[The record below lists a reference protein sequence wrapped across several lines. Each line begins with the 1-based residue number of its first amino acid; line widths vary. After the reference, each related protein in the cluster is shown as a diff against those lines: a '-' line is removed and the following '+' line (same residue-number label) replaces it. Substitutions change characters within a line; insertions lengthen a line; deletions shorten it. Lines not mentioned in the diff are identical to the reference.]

1 MKRSITLTLLMLTI
15 AATTWAYDFKVNGLC
30 FNKNSDGNSVAVTYE
45 KTDNPRY
52 YNLSGT
58 LTIPSNVTYSGKTY
72 LVTTI
77 GENAFSGCTNI
88 TSVTIPNS
96 VTTIGKY
103 AFSSCNGLTY
113 VDIPNS
119 IALIGKFAFS
129 NCSNLNTV
137 FWKAKSCEN
146 NNLSSPFNGS
156 NSIKTFYFE
165 NSVEKIPAYICQ
177 GLPELSSINISNSV
191 KFIGMHA
198 FSGCSSITGTLN
210 IPSSVIEIGSYAFY
224 ECSGLSGTLT
234 IPNSVIEIG
243 SCAFFDCSGL
253 SGTLAIPIS
262 VNEIG
267 FQAFTGCSGVSS
279 IYVNPNNSK
288 YDSRDDCNALIE
300 SASNTL
306 ILGCKNTV
314 IPNSITKISDYA
326 FRQCIGLKSITIPN
340 SVLSIGSWA
349 FGNCR
354 NLSSITVGNSLESIG
369 ENAFTNCYNLKNVM
383 WNAKSC
389 SDFDGSSR
397 PFNGINSI
405 NSITFG
411 NSVEKIPDYL
421 CYGLIGLKS
430 ITIGTSVAYIGYD
443 SFHYCPGIGS
453 INIDS
458 SNVNYD
464 SRDNCNAIIETASN
478 TLIIGCK
485 NTVVPNTVKKIYSC
499 AFEGCT
505 GLTCITIPESVT
517 KVGTKAF
524 YNCSSL
530 NNVYWNAK
538 SCDDLENT
546 YAFYDLNNITSF
558 TFGNSV
564 ERIPANLCRG
574 LTGLTTISLPSS
586 IKTIGDYAFFNCS
599 GAKGSLT
606 IPNSTTVIGSG
617 AFSGC
622 SGLTGSLIIPNSTTV
637 IGSGAFS
644 GCSGLTGSLTIPTS
658 IIEINGYVFNNCSG
672 LTSISIPSSVT
683 SIGNY
688 AFSGCTGLKG
698 ALDIPNSIKEI
709 GDYAFANCSGIPSVS
724 ISNSV
729 INIGSGVFMG
739 CTNLKKVNWD
749 IKTCEDFSNTSY
761 STRLSPF
768 LDLSSITSFTFGN
781 SVEIIPAYLCSG
793 LNGLTSI
800 TLPTSI
806 KTIGSYA
813 FSGCSS
819 LTEVIIPNSVNNIGW
834 GAFYGCANMI
844 SLSIPNSV
852 TLINAYAFEQCGCLN
867 EIYCNIKIPLRG
879 YYLFDDAIIPS
890 CTLYVPV
897 GSGNAY
903 HNAEVWKDF
912 NIVEYDFDA
921 INTIITNDINIEVD
935 GLNIVIKGV
944 EKPKI
949 VVYDLNG
956 KIIYQGSQTI
966 FPVPQHGI
974 YIIKVNGNKNKIL
987 I

>member
-15 AATTWAYDFKVNGLC
+15 AATTWAYDFKENGLC

-58 LTIPSNVTYSGKTY
+58 LTIPSNVTYNGKTY

-191 KFIGMHA
+191 KFIGMRA

-349 FGNCR
+349 FSNCR

-517 KVGTKAF
+517 KVGTMAF

-574 LTGLTTISLPSS
+574 LTGLKTISLPSS

-606 IPNSTTVIGSG
+606 
-617 AFSGC
+617 
-622 SGLTGSLIIPNSTTV
+622 IPNSTTV

-749 IKTCEDFSNTSY
+749 IKTCEDFSYTTSY

-781 SVEIIPAYLCSG
+781 SVERIPANLCC
-793 LNGLTSI
+793 GLTGLTTIS
-800 TLPTSI
+800 LPSSI
-806 KTIGSYA
+806 KTIGNYA

-956 KIIYQGSQTI
+956 KIIYQGGQTI